1 VVVGVARVEGRRDDP
16 LAGEDAVGLMVEAA
30 RAALADAGGGTALT
44 AAIGRISMPAG
55 SWPHTDPG
63 AEIARRL
70 GCGPIGR
77 TLYQAG
83 VSQQDLFDDAHER
96 IARGETDAVLV
107 VGGEAAARTQAAK
120 RAGVELDGPTFDG
133 EPDDVRVPDVTS
145 IVTDAEIAAGLYDP
159 PVVYALLDDAFRA
172 AAGQT
177 PAARRE
183 HVSEMW
189 AAMSE
194 VAATDPHAAFGTPRS
209 PRRLRTPSDENRL
222 IALPYTKWLCSQLH
236 VDQAAAILVTS
247 LELARRLALDRDRL
261 VVPLLGLHS
270 STAVPVAARRHLG
283 AWPAM
288 RVLGDAAG
296 AHLGR
301 PLAALDHVE
310 VYSCFPVAVSMAQ
323 DALGLPT
330 GPAPPPTITGG
341 LTFAGGPWNNFV
353 LQSTAAMVDRVRA
366 EPGTT
371 GLVTT
376 VSGFVHKPGL
386 AVYGTDPAAPEPL
399 VADLGAECAAATEAL
414 PTTADHR
421 GSATIVAAT
430 VRPERDG
437 SRTVIVIGETA
448 EGTRVVATGA
458 GRDDLAAAIEQRGI
472 VGEAVEV
479 DGVALAG

>member
-1 VVVGVARVEGRRDDP
+1 VVVGVARVEGRWDVP
-16 LAGEDAVGLMVEAA
+16 LDGEDAMGLMTAAA
-30 RAALADAGGGTALT
+30 RAALDDAGGGAALT
-44 AAIGRISMPAG
+44 AAIGRISMPVG
-55 SWPHTDPG
+55 NWPHTDPG

-70 GCGPIGR
+70 GCGPVGR
-77 TLYQAG
+77 TLLQAG
-83 VSQQDLFDDAHER
+83 ISQQDLLDDAHDR

-120 RAGVELDGPTFDG
+120 RIGVDLDDPTFDG
-133 EPDDVRVPDVTS
+133 EPDDVRAPDVTS

-172 AAGQT
+172 AAGHT
-177 PAARRE
+177 PVARRA
-183 HVSEMW
+183 HISAMW

-194 VAATDPHAAFGTPRS
+194 VAAGDPHAAFGTPRS
-209 PRRLRTPSDENRL
+209 PTWLRTPTEENRL

-247 LELARRLALDRDRL
+247 LELARRLALDPERL
-261 VVPLLGLHS
+261 VLPLVGLHS
-270 STAVPVAARRHLG
+270 STAVPVAARRQLG

-288 RVLGDAAG
+288 RVLGDAAT

-301 PLAALDHVE
+301 PLASVDHTE

-323 DALGLPT
+323 EALGLRADPDR
-330 GPAPPPTITGG
+330 PPTITGG
-341 LTFAGGPWNNFV
+341 LAFAGGPWNNFV
-353 LQSTAAMVDRVRA
+353 LQSTAAMVERVRA

-399 VADLGAECAAATEAL
+399 VADLGAACAAATEAL
-414 PTTADHR
+414 PTTADHH
-421 GSATIVAAT
+421 GPATVVAAT

-437 SRTVIVIGETA
+437 SPTVVVIGETA
-448 EGTRVVATGA
+448 DGTRVVATGP
-458 GRDDLAAAIEQRGI
+458 GRDDLAATIEDRGI
-472 VGEAVEV
+472 VGDVVEV